1 MKDIHGPKFCAI
13 TFLYVIT
20 QTLETLNVDLEL
32 DYLHLLKEDKIKDK
46 IAAAMDSK
54 DEQWNLQKESKEK
67 GKKERKINLKGTGNL
82 Q

>member
-1 MKDIHGPKFCAI
+1 
-13 TFLYVIT
+13 
-20 QTLETLNVDLEL
+20 
-32 DYLHLLKEDKIKDK
+32 
-46 IAAAMDSK
+46 MDSK